1 MTEQTASQPVAE
13 LEDFFEGGGGGYPTF
28 SLATEKIGTSFEGYV
43 LPVSASEP
51 NKTHITTAQTNT
63 EGVVQ
68 YWPQRPGE
76 TVLRPRPQA
85 EINLQTAYRAREF
98 MSENAVKRAVEN
110 ETEDDGLRRWIVKG
124 KSATDGLKAELRR
137 LGINRAAPAPGSLVK
152 VTLIDRKAN
161 SKGKENIWD
170 IKVSAP
176 DAKGRQIVA
185 DHLARLAEQD
195 DPEGTGSDSA
205 AGDEPPPF

>member
-1 MTEQTASQPVAE
+1 MTETPGTAPQVAE

-28 SLATEKIGTSFEGYV
+28 SLATEKIGTKFGGYV
-43 LPVSASEP
+43 LPVSAEEP

-76 TVLRPRPQA
+76 NVLRPRPQA
-85 EINLQTAYRAREF
+85 EINLMTEYREREF

-110 ETEDDGLRRWIVKG
+110 DQADNGLRRWIVKG

-137 LGINRAAPAPGSLVK
+137 LGINRAAPAPGSFVE

-161 SKGKENIWD
+161 TKGKENIWTV
-170 IKVSAP
+170 KVTAP
-176 DAKGRQIVA
+176 DDKGRQVVA
-185 DHLARLAEQD
+185 NYLAMLAEQA
-195 DPEGTGSDSA
+195 DPEGTGGTTPDTE
-205 AGDEPPPF
+205 EPPF